1 MNVHCSRNRLNAVT
15 KLSWMNAG
23 QNWELFSDSENVS
36 KGRKLRWYTRC
47 VCSWCGGNFKI
58 QSPFWYSGPFGTGEI
73 IFFVLSVRSQNKTF
87 VDFIHKFIS
96 LKTEEQLFKPIQ
108 WLCLKS
114 CVPRPF
120 LNQVIATWKWRNV
133 QCNFQIFWAYIYKYS
148 YSQRPNPGL
157 IPAPCFNDTPDNL
170 LSQPR

>member
-1 MNVHCSRNRLNAVT
+1 MFYFGYEQTV
-15 KLSWMNAG
+15 
-23 QNWELFSDSENVS
+23 Q
-36 KGRKLRWYTRC
+36 RKLFHPFRKAQNARKVIET
-47 VCSWCGGNFKI
+47 SNKNNFVFKDWLI
-58 QSPFWYSGPFGTGEI
+58 WLFHHAPPWYSVLFRTGEI